1 MSKLL
6 LKHDLFLYSK
16 KSRLVLLDHFVL
28 GIKTLIN
35 RDIIAI
41 TLQAVPLKNLYL
53 LEELICLGTTE
64 SVFCKTKAAWVKPWR
79 ELSAWRSHTRI
90 FKGVQIL
97 RVQVIEINLTS
108 LVFLGLSRMNIIW
121 DIISI
126 RHWGLAKYRCVLCIL
141 IASNMAYLGWRT
153 LIWSIHLLIG
163 NCVCC

>member
-53 LEELICLGTTE
+53 LEELISLGTTE
-64 SVFCKTKAAWVKPWR
+64 SVFCKTEAA
-79 ELSAWRSHTRI
+79 
-90 FKGVQIL
+90 
-97 RVQVIEINLTS
+97 
-108 LVFLGLSRMNIIW
+108 
-121 DIISI
+121 
-126 RHWGLAKYRCVLCIL
+126 
-141 IASNMAYLGWRT
+141 
-153 LIWSIHLLIG
+153 
-163 NCVCC
+163 